1 MVSMSV
7 SVRTSPPRVGVMRPR
22 LQSQRGAAVF
32 IVVMVLTLLTAVG
45 IFAVRSASM
54 ADVAAGF
61 DREGAQA
68 SLIAEYGISA
78 TAAYLGTGLASTI
91 VTTMASSPPGYN
103 PPFCE
108 SNGTASPT
116 APAPSPL
123 PPRWPAP
130 CYKIDDQANLAPSF
144 VAANGTLFAP
154 ANNPP
159 TATYPNYPTSTS
171 SLNVNEA
178 TDAKFVVEMT
188 GGIPTGIPPVG
199 GAGPTYL
206 VTLTAVAQVR
216 PVAACAAGTT
226 TPSAAQ
232 TAVRALITAA
242 AGVSS
247 K

>member
-1 MVSMSV
+1 MVSTSSRHSV
-7 SVRTSPPRVGVMRPR
+7 VARSR

-68 SLIAEYGISA
+68 GLIAEYGVTAS
-78 TAAYLGTGLASTI
+78 AAYLGTGLASTI
-91 VTTMASSPPGYN
+91 VTTMASSPSGYN

-108 SNGTASPT
+108 SNGSASPT
-116 APAPSPL
+116 APPPSPL

-130 CYKIDDQANLAPSF
+130 CYRIDDQANLAPSF
-144 VAANGTLFAP
+144 LSASNGTLFAP
-154 ANNPP
+154 ANNAPS
-159 TATYPNYPTSTS
+159 ATYPNYPTSTS

>member
-1 MVSMSV
+1 M
-7 SVRTSPPRVGVMRPR
+7 VRTSARPSVVARSR

-68 SLIAEYGISA
+68 GLIAEYGISA
-78 TAAYLGTGLASTI
+78 SAAYLGSGLASTI
-91 VTTMASSPPGYN
+91 VTTMASPPPGYI

-108 SNGTASPT
+108 TNGRASPT
-116 APAPSPL
+116 APPPSPDTPR
-123 PPRWPAP
+123 PPA
-130 CYKIDDQANLAPSF
+130 CYRIDDQANLVPSF
-144 VAANGTLFAP
+144 LSASNGTLFAP

-178 TDAKFVVEMT
+178 TDAKFVVEVT
-188 GGIPTGIPPVG
+188 GGIPTGIPPIG

-247 K
+247 Q

>member
-1 MVSMSV
+1 M
-7 SVRTSPPRVGVMRPR
+7 VRTSARPSVVARSR

-68 SLIAEYGISA
+68 SLIAEYSVTA
-78 TAAYLGTGLASTI
+78 SAAYLGTGLASTI
-91 VTTMASSPPGYN
+91 VTTMSSSPPGYN

-123 PPRWPAP
+123 QPRWPAP
-130 CYKIDDQANLAPSF
+130 CFKIDDQVNLAPSF
-144 VAANGTLFAP
+144 LAASNETLFAP
-154 ANNPP
+154 TNN
-159 TATYPNYPTSTS
+159 TTTTYPNYPTSTS

-178 TDAKFVVEMT
+178 TDARFVVEMT

-247 K
+247 Q

>member
-1 MVSMSV
+1 MVSSSSRQSTV
-7 SVRTSPPRVGVMRPR
+7 ARPR

-68 SLIAEYGISA
+68 SLIAEYGVTAS
-78 TAAYLGTGLASTI
+78 AAYLGTGLASTI

-108 SNGTASPT
+108 SNGVASPT

-130 CYKIDDQANLAPSF
+130 CFKIDDQVELAPSF
-144 VAANGTLFAP
+144 LAASNETLFAP
-154 ANNPP
+154 SNNP
-159 TATYPNYPTSTS
+159 TTTYPNYPTSTS

-178 TDAKFVVEMT
+178 TDARFVVEMT

-216 PVAACAAGTT
+216 PVAACAPAATST
-226 TPSAAQ
+226 PSTPSAAQ

>member
-1 MVSMSV
+1 MVSVSTSSQRSV
-7 SVRTSPPRVGVMRPR
+7 VVRPR

-68 SLIAEYGISA
+68 SLIAEYGVTAS
-78 TAAYLGTGLASTI
+78 AAYLGTGLASTI
-91 VTTMASSPPGYN
+91 VTTMASPPAGYT

-108 SNGTASPT
+108 SNGRASPT
-116 APAPSPL
+116 APPPSPDTPL
-123 PPRWPAP
+123 PPS
-130 CYKIDDQANLAPSF
+130 CYKIDDQAQLAPSF
-144 VAANGTLFAP
+144 ATASNGTLFAP

-159 TATYPNYPTSTS
+159 TGTYPNYPTSTS

-178 TDAKFVVEMT
+178 TDARFVVEMT

>member
-1 MVSMSV
+1 MALSTS
-7 SVRTSPPRVGVMRPR
+7 SLRSAPVRRPR

-68 SLIAEYGISA
+68 GLIAEYGVTASA
-78 TAAYLGTGLASTI
+78 AFLGTGLASTI
-91 VTTMASSPPGYN
+91 VTTMASPPPGYI

-108 SNGTASPT
+108 SNGRVSPT
-116 APAPSPL
+116 APPPSPDTPL
-123 PPRWPAP
+123 PPS

-144 VAANGTLFAP
+144 AAANGTLFAP

-206 VTLTAVAQVR
+206 VTLTAVPQVR

>member
-1 MVSMSV
+1 MVSV
-7 SVRTSPPRVGVMRPR
+7 STSSRQAVLARPR

-68 SLIAEYGISA
+68 SLIAEYGVTAS
-78 TAAYLGTGLASTI
+78 AAYLATGLASTI
-91 VTTMASSPPGYN
+91 VTTMASSPPGYI

-108 SNGTASPT
+108 SNGSASPT
-116 APAPSPL
+116 APPPSPL
-123 PPRWPAP
+123 PPQWPAP
-130 CYKIDDQANLAPSF
+130 CFKIDDQAQLAPSF
-144 VAANGTLFAP
+144 ATASNGTLFAP

-159 TATYPNYPTSTS
+159 SATYPNYPTSTS

-178 TDAKFVVEMT
+178 TDARFVVEMT
-188 GGIPTGIPPVG
+188 GGIPTGLPPVG

-206 VTLTAVAQVR
+206 VTLTSVAQVR

-232 TAVRALITAA
+232 TAVRALVTAA

>member
-1 MVSMSV
+1 MVSTSSRQSV
-7 SVRTSPPRVGVMRPR
+7 AARPR

-68 SLIAEYGISA
+68 GLIAEYGISA
-78 TAAYLGTGLASTI
+78 SAAYLGSGLADTI
-91 VTTMASSPPGYN
+91 VTTMANPPPGYI

-108 SNGTASPT
+108 TNGRASPT
-116 APAPSPL
+116 APPPSPDTPR
-123 PPRWPAP
+123 PPA
-130 CYKIDDQANLAPSF
+130 CYRIDDQANLAPSF
-144 VAANGTLFAP
+144 LAASNGTLFAP

-178 TDAKFVVEMT
+178 TDAKFVVEVT
-188 GGIPTGIPPVG
+188 GGIPTGIPPIG